1 MSINAGSILPDF
13 IAAVI
18 LAALAYVF
26 SYLFPDMA
34 GDLRVVIAGL
44 VAIVG
49 GLSWHWVSRPIHEQ
63 CRLIDEIAVS
73 LIFYANLYSNP
84 GSGKREQMDE
94 ASKVL
99 RQQASQLRVT
109 THSIRLYKL
118 WQFLRIVPKQAD
130 VIEASKALMG
140 LSNSIHQGD
149 PMVNYNKRK
158 KIKKWLRI
166 RTDT

>member
-1 MSINAGSILPDF
+1 VSINIGNILPDL

-18 LAALAYVF
+18 LAALAYAL

-49 GLSWHWVSRPIHEQ
+49 GLSWHWVSRSIYEQ
-63 CRLIDEIAVS
+63 FRLKGEIANS

-84 GSGKREQMDE
+84 GIGEREQMDE

-109 THSIRLYKL
+109 THSIRLYRL
-118 WQFLRIVPKQAD
+118 WQFLGIVPKRAD
-130 VIEASKALMG
+130 VIEASRNLIG

-158 KIKKWLRI
+158 KIEKWLRI
-166 RTDT
+166 KTDT